1 MRQATLK
8 SGDKVPVLGV
18 GTWRMGERKAER
30 ASEVAAIKLALDLG
44 IRLVDTAEMYGEG
57 GAEEM
62 LSEALAGRRDEIFLV
77 SKVYPHNASRKGVLA
92 ACERSLKRLK
102 TDRLDLYLLHWP
114 GSVPIEETIGAFETL
129 VKDGKIRQW
138 GVSNFDAGGTASVV
152 RAPDGNNCASNQV
165 LYHLGSRGI
174 EWKLLDECRKANVM
188 VMAYSPLGQ
197 GPLLRKPALR
207 AIADKHGVAPAAI
220 ALAWVLRHP
229 GVITIPKA
237 VKPEHV
243 KANMKALDV
252 ELDAEDF
259 KALDAAFPPPR
270 RAEPLD
276 MT

>member
-1 MRQATLK
+1 MRQVTLK

-18 GTWRMGERKAER
+18 GTWRMGERKGER
-30 ASEVAAIKLALDLG
+30 AAEVAAIKLALDLG

-62 LSEALAGRRDEIFLV
+62 LSEALVDRRDEIFLV

-114 GSVPIEETIGAFETL
+114 GSVPIEETIGAFEAL
-129 VKDGKIRQW
+129 LKDGKIRQW
-138 GVSNFDAGGTASVV
+138 GVSNFDAGQMAAVA
-152 RAPDGNNCASNQV
+152 RAPNGGNCASNQV
-165 LYHLGSRGI
+165 LYHLGSRGV
-174 EWKLLDECRKANVM
+174 EWKLLDECRKTNVM

-207 AIADKHGVAPAAI
+207 AIADKHGVEPAAI

-229 GVITIPKA
+229 GLITIPKA
-237 VKPEHV
+237 VRPEHV

-252 ELDAEDF
+252 KLDAEDL